1 MSESRQFLDWT
12 STKVLIG
19 WFLVQCV
26 LYMLPTGGQ
35 VSKGVE
41 LKCGRRLDYRMNG
54 MHEYTLYDIHEY
66 TLRGAHK
73 YAIFGY
79 ARINHMGYA

>member
-1 MSESRQFLDWT
+1 M
-12 STKVLIG
+12 VLIG

-35 VSKGVE
+35 VSQGVE
-41 LKCGRRLDYRMNG
+41 LKSGRRLDYRMNG
-54 MHEYTLYDIHEY
+54 MHDYTLYWY
-66 TLRGAHK
+66 TGIRGVHD

-79 ARINHMGYA
+79 ARITHILTIPYAHRVWN